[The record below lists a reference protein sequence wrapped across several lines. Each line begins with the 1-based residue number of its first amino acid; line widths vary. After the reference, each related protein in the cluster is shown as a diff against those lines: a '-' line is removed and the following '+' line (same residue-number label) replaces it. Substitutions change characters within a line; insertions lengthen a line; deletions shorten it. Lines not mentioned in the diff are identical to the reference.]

1 MSKKRLVLPEHF
13 LLDTVELLRDQMVE
27 ALSDAEE
34 IELDA
39 ACVGAIDYGS
49 VQLLLAFKQALDL
62 TSVDLQWSQPSSFL
76 KEKLTQLHIASV
88 LGIEG

>member
-1 MSKKRLVLPEHF
+1 MNKKQLTLPEHF

-39 ACVGAIDYGS
+39 ASVGAIDYGS
-49 VQLLLAFKQALDL
+49 VQLLLAFRQALDL
-62 TSVDLQWSQPSSFL
+62 TGVDLQWSQPSSFL
-76 KEKLTQLHIASV
+76 KEKLTELDVVSA